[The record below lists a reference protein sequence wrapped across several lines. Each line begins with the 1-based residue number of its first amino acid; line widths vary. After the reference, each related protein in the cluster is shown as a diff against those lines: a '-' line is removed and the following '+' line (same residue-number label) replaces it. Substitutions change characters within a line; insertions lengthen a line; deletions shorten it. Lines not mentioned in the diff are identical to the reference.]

1 MFRELII
8 LATTILPSIGIVTLF
23 VMSDEFREPNKEI
36 IKVFIYGIIITFF
49 AFIFNTYLYE
59 IYLSRSIDKKLIES
73 FLTAAPVEEGLKFL
87 VLFFLV
93 YRMKDFNEPLD
104 GIVYGI
110 CVSLGF
116 ATLENIFYVYF
127 KEFNY
132 DQIYVSLSRSISAIP
147 AHGVF
152 GVFMGYFFMK
162 FAFLNKN
169 KKGNLF
175 LCFFVPFLLHG
186 IYNFLISE
194 FLIIALLFILIA
206 WIIALMLFKKL
217 KVKQKSKTKEFE
229 PKM

>member
-1 MFRELII
+1 MLRELII
-8 LATTILPSIGIVTLF
+8 LTTTILPSIGIVTLF

-49 AFIFNTYLYE
+49 AFIFNTYLHE
-59 IYLSRSIDKKLIES
+59 IFLSRSIDKKLIES

-132 DQIYVSLSRSISAIP
+132 DQIYVSLSRSISAVP

-162 FAFLNKN
+162 FAFYNKN

>member
-49 AFIFNTYLYE
+49 AFIFNTYLHE
-59 IYLSRSIDKKLIES
+59 IFLSRSIDKKLIES

-132 DQIYVSLSRSISAIP
+132 DQIYVSLSRSISAVP

-229 PKM
+229 AKI

>member
-1 MFRELII
+1 MLRELII
-8 LATTILPSIGIVTLF
+8 LTTTILPSIGIVTLF

-49 AFIFNTYLYE
+49 AFIFNTYLHE
-59 IYLSRSIDKKLIES
+59 IFLSRSIDKKLIES

-132 DQIYVSLSRSISAIP
+132 DQIYVSLSRSISAVP

-229 PKM
+229 AKI

>member
-1 MFRELII
+1 MLRELII

-49 AFIFNTYLYE
+49 AFIFNTYLHE

-186 IYNFLISE
+186 TYNFLITE

-229 PKM
+229 PKI